1 MICPYPQYIGF
12 SLDVLVRAW
21 AIPQG
26 NVSCTQTS
34 YRKVT
39 CKFFAWDAGTAVG
52 EIEYDPVLMQYTYNG
67 NVMTIPKISFDGNG
81 NIVLDWQNFM
91 AFKWTESGMFVMNYM
106 LIFRFFIL
114 FLCIELLSQFSP
126 KICFR

>member
-1 MICPYPQYIGF
+1 M
-12 SLDVLVRAW
+12 
-21 AIPQG
+21 
-26 NVSCTQTS
+26 
-34 YRKVT
+34 T

-91 AFKWTESGMFVMNYM
+91 AFKWTESGMFVMDYM
-106 LIFRFFIL
+106 LMFRFSIKLKNRLIESMLTYYFFQVKISATYRRRSKKMMLKGAL
-114 FLCIELLSQFSP
+114 FNKVVYISVSLHFHI
-126 KICFR
+126 